1 MKNIA
6 YIAENAKKARRE
18 LEQMNIGDAKELL
31 DRVITNLTSYPL
43 IYVSVDDEKWASDM
57 RKAINDAN
65 KPK

>member
-31 DRVITNLTSYPL
+31 DRVITSLTSYPL
-43 IYVSVDDEKWASDM
+43 IYVSVDDEKWANDM
-57 RKAINDAN
+57 RKAIDDAN
-65 KPK
+65 KPT